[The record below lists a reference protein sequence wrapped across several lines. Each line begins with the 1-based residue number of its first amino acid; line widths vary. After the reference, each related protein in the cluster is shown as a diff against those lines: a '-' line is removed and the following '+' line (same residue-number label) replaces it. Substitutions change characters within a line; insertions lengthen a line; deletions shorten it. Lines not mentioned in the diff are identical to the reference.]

1 MNFIESYPNALSIEK
16 CQQICDRMDDII
28 SRPDPGS
35 SCVLS
40 NDATRTDWN
49 IFTGRYGSLKLLE
62 DSVVDAVHAG
72 WRKYNK
78 QYGAASRAFL
88 ELFTPGWK
96 FQKSETGG
104 GFHTWHTEQGSGKN
118 NRGRFGVWMLYLN
131 TVEEGG
137 KTEFKFQDLAVK
149 PEAGTLLIWPAAYS
163 HVHRA
168 APDLVGNKYI
178 ATGWFEYPE
187 KVDVR

>member
-16 CQQICDRMDDII
+16 CQQICDRIDDIL

-35 SCVLS
+35 ACILS

-88 ELFTPGWK
+88 IVYSWMEVSKIRNWWRIPPMAYRT
-96 FQKSETGG
+96 
-104 GFHTWHTEQGSGKN
+104 
-118 NRGRFGVWMLYLN
+118 RFGD
-131 TVEEGG
+131 
-137 KTEFKFQDLAVK
+137 Q
-149 PEAGTLLIWPAAYS
+149 
-163 HVHRA
+163 
-168 APDLVGNKYI
+168 
-178 ATGWFEYPE
+178 
-187 KVDVR
+187 

>member
-16 CQQICDRMDDII
+16 CQQICDTMDEII

-35 SCVLS
+35 ACILS
-40 NDATRTDWN
+40 DDSSRTDWN
-49 IFTGRYGSLKLLE
+49 IFTGRYGSLKSSE
-62 DSVVDAVHAG
+62 DYVIDAVHAG

-78 QYGAASRAFL
+78 KYGAGSRAFL

-96 FQKSETGG
+96 FQRSETGG
-104 GFHTWHTEQGSGKN
+104 GFHAWHSEQGSGN
-118 NRGRFGVWMLYLN
+118 NRGRFGAWMLYLN

-137 KTEFKFQDLAVK
+137 KTEFKHQDLAVK
-149 PEAGTLLIWPAAYS
+149 PEAGTLLIWPAAYT

-168 APDLVGNKYI
+168 ARDLVGHKYI

-187 KVDVR
+187 RVDVR